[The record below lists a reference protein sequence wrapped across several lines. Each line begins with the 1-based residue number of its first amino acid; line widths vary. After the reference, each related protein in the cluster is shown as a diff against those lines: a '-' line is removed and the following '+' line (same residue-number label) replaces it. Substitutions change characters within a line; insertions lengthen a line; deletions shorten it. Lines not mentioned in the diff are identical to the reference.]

1 MAEIAAWLPT
11 ISVPVR
17 VIYGQQDRLLPD
29 VAHTMARVAADI
41 PHAEVTG
48 LPDCGHFV
56 QEDAP
61 DRIGS
66 MLASFLAGVPA

>member
-1 MAEIAAWLPT
+1 
-11 ISVPVR
+11 VPVR

-41 PHAEVTG
+41 PHAEVTV

-61 DRIGS
+61 ERVGS
-66 MLASFLAGVPA
+66 MLASFLAGALP